1 MTRWHRFRFSR
12 RATKRPSPERYQ
24 RMYCWLAGAWLL
36 PAAALAATWSVRDAP
51 DGTVAKPRAVIVNS
65 AGDELALFSDAD
77 GTVHLRFTIAT
88 AIVSLSRSSCPTFQI
103 DRRLPLHHFAIDQAC
118 HIEHKTAL
126 IDLGQTQN
134 LATPTV
140 AIEQMMNGVQDRKST
155 RLNSSHIQKSRM
167 PSSA

>member
-1 MTRWHRFRFSR
+1 
-12 RATKRPSPERYQ
+12 
-24 RMYCWLAGAWLL
+24 MYCWLAGAWLL

-140 AIEQMMNGVQDRKST
+140 AIEQMMNGVQVAFRYTTADGAYHEADFP
-155 RLNSSHIQKSRM
+155 LAH
-167 PSSA
+167 SAGAIRRALGLRARAR